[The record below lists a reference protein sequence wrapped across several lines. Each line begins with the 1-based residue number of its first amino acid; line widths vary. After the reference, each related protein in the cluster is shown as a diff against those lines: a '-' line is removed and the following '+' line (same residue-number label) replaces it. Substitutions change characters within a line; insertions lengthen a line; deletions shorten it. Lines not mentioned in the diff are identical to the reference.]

1 MVSASLSASAYQE
14 APRPDVLVLDLH
26 LPKLDGFEVLERL
39 KEGNI
44 LSHMAI
50 IIFSTSDDPGDRA
63 AAEALHVT
71 RYVVKPFTLA
81 MIMHVGQI
89 LKDVLATHAQAKH
102 TAR

>member
-1 MVSASLSASAYQE
+1 MASRSDGRRLDELRSIQRDAETIFKKDQLESLFARTQ
-14 APRPDVLVLDLH
+14 VLATRYGD
-26 LPKLDGFEVLERL
+26 D
-39 KEGNI
+39 KE
-44 LSHMAI
+44 
-50 IIFSTSDDPGDRA
+50 FSA